1 MTLLLVVPLIG
12 AAVGFWGAALGWRVR
27 DRFHV
32 QQTWFI
38 LGAFAALLLAMA
50 VHATRPFI
58 GASGGY
64 VLALA
69 LVGAAIGSIVSAT
82 ER

>member
-1 MTLLLVVPLIG
+1 MWYLLVVPLIG
-12 AAVGFWGAALGWRVR
+12 AAVGSWGSALGWRVR

-32 QQTWFI
+32 QQAWFI
-38 LGAFAALLLAMA
+38 LGTFAALLLAMA
-50 VHATRPFI
+50 VHSTRPFI

-69 LVGAAIGSIVSAT
+69 LVGAAIGSIVAAT
-82 ER
+82 KR